1 MTGWSPALVERAD
14 HTDSISPDDP
24 GGREQARAG
33 TVASC
38 TAQSKRLA

>member
-1 MTGWSPALVERAD
+1 MTCLNPALAESAD
-14 HTDSISPDDP
+14 HTDAISPDDP